1 MSGQAKVRRTLT
13 GKVVSNKADK
23 TVVVEVTRKVRDPI
37 YKKYITKSKKFHA
50 HDEANTCGLG
60 DVVRIAEC
68 RPISKLKTWQLDAIV
83 EKAK

>member
-1 MSGQAKVRRTLT
+1 MSGQAKVSRTLT
-13 GKVVSNKADK
+13 GKVVSNKSAK

-50 HDEANTCGLG
+50 HDENNTCELG
-60 DVVRIAEC
+60 DIVRIAET
-68 RPISKLKTWQLDAIV
+68 RPISKLKTWVLDAVV